1 MSPREGLKS
10 EADRA
15 HSKSSNGTVSSE
27 RAETILGRVGFLAMN
42 LKQKVTFLKMEE
54 KEKNKELN
62 KKLKDDE
69 KERKVSCLEV
79 VGRGCVF
86 RLLCGSRENSL

>member
-86 RLLCGSRENSL
+86 KSRR